1 MNDDI
6 FEKPYWIIDIL
17 PEQVPADSKGQ
28 YFAVERYFLMP
39 ENITEIFRKQLGL
52 MLKLNCYYDFY
63 VSIDFGEHWEKNVIP
78 EKLSEM
84 ITMYDQIYVRIDDSL
99 LVAQRNDT
107 YLTMYDPDERL
118 IDLTKQI
125 ASAEG
130 LFVWQAHIT

>member
-118 IDLTKQI
+118 IDFTKQI